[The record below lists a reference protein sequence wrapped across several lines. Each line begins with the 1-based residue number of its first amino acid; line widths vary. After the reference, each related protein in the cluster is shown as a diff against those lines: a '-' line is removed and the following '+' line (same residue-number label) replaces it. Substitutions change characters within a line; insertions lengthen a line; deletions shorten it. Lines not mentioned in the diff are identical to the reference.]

1 MRKKVYIFFAV
12 FALAL
17 PAASTPPQDRTEIN
31 PKIERQVKAALLYNF
46 IKFTEWPEDK
56 IKDTNTITIGLL
68 GDDDFSN
75 AFDPVKGKPVKDR
88 KLVVKVLGKF
98 ADLQKIKNDNK
109 ELHSRKIAEL
119 GKCHLLF
126 VCGSEKKHTREIIE
140 LVKDH
145 GVLTIGQTDG
155 FLETGGIVCLVK
167 KADKIAFEVN
177 LVAAKH
183 EHLRISSRVLR
194 LAKRVI
200 QEKSKK

>member
-126 VCGSEKKHTREIIE
+126 VCGSEKKHTKEILE
-140 LVKDH
+140 MLRGH
-145 GVLTIGQTDG
+145 GVLTIGEHEN
-155 FLETGGIVCLVK
+155 FLEQGGMICFVPGAK
-167 KADKIAFEVN
+167 KLEFKIN
-177 LVAAKH
+177 LVVVRG
-183 EHLRISSRVLR
+183 ERLRISSRVLR

-200 QEKSKK
+200 QEKPKK